1 MVEDL
6 KRSSNVCE
14 TNVITVHN
22 IQALLRQNFPCSFP
36 VNPHMKEE
44 SARLVTFDQRWPS
57 SKIQATPLQVAQAG
71 FYFLGERD
79 RVKCWYCNGGLQN
92 WEPQD
97 DPWKEH
103 AKWFPT

>member
-1 MVEDL
+1 
-6 KRSSNVCE
+6 
-14 TNVITVHN
+14 
-22 IQALLRQNFPCSFP
+22 
-36 VNPHMKEE
+36 MKEE